1 MSVFRRLDDKL
12 AEVPTA
18 ASCCGWCCCR
28 ARIGLRSAV
37 LWTCALLVLE
47 ALWHITISVLRPLWE
62 WNSTVVTVISFVLQD
77 IARVC
82 VLGAACLARSAVKTH
97 TQPGTAQ
104 SSQHALVTARV
115 GLLFK
120 VLVGLIMLEC
130 LELTVKWAEVQT
142 VCEAPFVKAARAR
155 RHENENIT
163 ATELRA
169 AETRCETISDI
180 YDYVLEVITIL
191 LLVYL
196 TWIVHSFKS
205 TVVPATD
212 TVVHEVGGGGTSSR
226 EVVVQGVIVE
236 QSSVVMVEDVA

>member
-1 MSVFRRLDDKL
+1 MYVPGDLGRQELHPERLRRALGRGSSRRPGHLFAGHEGDRTLRGRRRLLTLGRPARVADHALRLGHGVLSAPVEFRLEGGDQ
-12 AEVPTA
+12 AGVA
-18 ASCCGWCCCR
+18 AAAQRLG
-28 ARIGLRSAV
+28 GAV
-37 LWTCALLVLE
+37 LMAGAQRLDQARRAEGALLGLE
-47 ALWHITISVLRPLWE
+47 RVRASLR
-62 WNSTVVTVISFVLQD
+62 
-77 IARVC
+77 
-82 VLGAACLARSAVKTH
+82 LGR
-97 TQPGTAQ
+97 
-104 SSQHALVTARV
+104 
-115 GLLFK
+115 
-120 VLVGLIMLEC
+120 
-130 LELTVKWAEVQT
+130 
-142 VCEAPFVKAARAR
+142 
-155 RHENENIT
+155 
-163 ATELRA
+163 RA